1 MNTNISNSINKYLQ
15 NSNIGKNLTVKGKA
29 KSEAKDIGSK
39 KDVKNTVF
47 GTGVGSSAS
56 VEFSPEVEM
65 FGKVVDMLQKKYENA
80 DIFVAGPDDDLSQI
94 GGDLEYSIILSEDEM
109 KLLASDDEK
118 DKKAKDKLLKNIDDA
133 MNKISDLSKKIEENT
148 GDDDEISN
156 FGISIGKDGKV
167 NFFADINGQSFNDTS
182 VDSLLKSI
190 VSSKA

>member
-15 NSNIGKNLTVKGKA
+15 NSNIGKNPTVKSKA
-29 KSEAKDIGSK
+29 KSEVKDTSP
-39 KDVKNTVF
+39 KNEIKNNAF
-47 GTGVGSSAS
+47 GTGVGSSAI
-56 VEFSPEVEM
+56 VEFSPVAEM

-148 GDDDEISN
+148 GKDDDISN
-156 FGISIGKDGKV
+156 YGISIGKDGKV
-167 NFFADINGQSFNDTS
+167 NFFADINGKSYKDTS
-182 VDSLLKSI
+182 MDSLIKNIFLS
-190 VSSKA
+190 